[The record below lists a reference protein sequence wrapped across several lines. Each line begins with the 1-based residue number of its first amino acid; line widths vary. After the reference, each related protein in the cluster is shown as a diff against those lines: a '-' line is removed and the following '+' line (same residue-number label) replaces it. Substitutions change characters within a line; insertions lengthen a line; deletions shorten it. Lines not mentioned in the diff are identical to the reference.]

1 MAPDKVVFFSGKMG
15 ENDSHNILVEKNKR
29 LSSDLSEL
37 SDKPSNEPNIM
48 NKPSNEPNIMN
59 KPSNEPN
66 IMNKTNLSASENKL
80 LTEDQS
86 RKTDDEEKVKNCDL
100 IKENGLIVIN
110 VRSAETEEETTN
122 NEDEKLIDEEN
133 VKVMIIDEK
142 EDEKGEKQK
151 TKEKQENTEDSGP
164 RRTGRKRAFNYLN
177 SEHQVRELQ
186 GYIFSR
192 MMRIK

>member
-37 SDKPSNEPNIM
+37 SDKPSD
-48 NKPSNEPNIMN
+48 
-59 KPSNEPN
+59 EPN
-66 IMNKTNLSASENKL
+66 IMNKTNLLASENRL
-80 LTEDQS
+80 LTEVQS
-86 RKTDDEEKVKNCDL
+86 RKTDGKEKDKNCDL
-100 IKENGLIVIN
+100 IKEDRLIVIN

-122 NEDEKLIDEEN
+122 NEDEKLIDEDN

-151 TKEKQENTEDSGP
+151 TEEKQENTEDSGP

-186 GYIFSR
+186 GCIFSR
-192 MMRIK
+192 MMRNDMK

>member
-15 ENDSHNILVEKNKR
+15 ENDPHNNLAEKNKR

-48 NKPSNEPNIMN
+48 NK
-59 KPSNEPN
+59 
-66 IMNKTNLSASENKL
+66 TNLSASENRL

-100 IKENGLIVIN
+100 INENGLIVIN
-110 VRSAETEEETTN
+110 VRSAETEEETTD
-122 NEDEKLIDEEN
+122 NEDERLIDEEN

-151 TKEKQENTEDSGP
+151 TEEKQENTEDSGP

-186 GYIFSR
+186 GCIFSR
-192 MMRIK
+192 MMRNDMK